1 MQRTVYTQSW
11 RLAVRNSSSY
21 LGPQSG
27 GWSTTA
33 GAGPR
38 ACPRPARWSCL
49 GLGTALGIRAFG
61 GLGFRSCP
69 TVGTRDRTEQTQP
82 FPALTLAH
90 PGTTFRGPLLF
101 LAHGRSRLLN
111 GAHTETCQAGVVEA
125 ESLLA
130 GHAMRPT
137 PRILHLNSLC
147 QLGSHRLA
155 CSLERQ
161 ADALAISV
169 LPRGTGLIE
178 KKLVHD
184 IPELVLDLNR
194 LFRLCPMISPG
205 HHILATA
212 RIF

>member
-1 MQRTVYTQSW
+1 MLSV
-11 RLAVRNSSSY
+11 
-21 LGPQSG
+21 G
-27 GWSTTA
+27 
-33 GAGPR
+33 
-38 ACPRPARWSCL
+38 L
-49 GLGTALGIRAFG
+49 GLGAVQPSERETELSK
-61 GLGFRSCP
+61 RSIPCA
-69 TVGTRDRTEQTQP
+69 Q
-82 FPALTLAH
+82 
-90 PGTTFRGPLLF
+90 PGTSWHHFSRSPTLF

-137 PRILHLNSLC
+137 PRILHNSLC